1 MARDAAFWEGM
12 YRAVIRRLNEL
23 ALAAEH
29 DENPAII
36 LADLCRLAKAH
47 EDFPLPC
54 DDWDRHAHADR
65 LEAESL
71 NPTPP
76 PPT

>member
-12 YRAVIRRLNEL
+12 YRAVTRRLNEL

-36 LADLCRLAKAH
+36 LADLRRFAKAH

-54 DDWDRHAHADR
+54 DDWDHTAVADR

-71 NPTPP
+71 SLTPP
-76 PPT
+76 PPP